1 MFSTETYYQVVSKT
15 EKGLEVVY
23 KRDTV
28 ERGYQLYRSLKE
40 DGESNIKLEEVS
52 NNGIALLR
60 GAGCYEKK
68 HKQPNYEEK
77 HKQPKDTKQSKDMFE
92 MMFGISRKEYNDC
105 LLRWNRLTGDNIDLL

>member
-1 MFSTETYYQVVSKT
+1 MFSTETYYQIVFKT

-60 GAGCYEKK
+60 GAGCYE
-68 HKQPNYEEK
+68 EK
-77 HKQPKDTKQSKDMFE
+77 HKQPKDIKQSKDMFE